1 MEDITMVLLKK
12 DIKLAFSNSIFKGLA
27 VFEECG

>member
-1 MEDITMVLLKK
+1 MEDITMVFVEK